1 MIICRKN
8 VMIFGIESVMVLKKR
23 NSESIYSTKSLKTK
37 TRSYGVEA
45 SDFHSRK
52 IPEAGSD

>member
-1 MIICRKN
+1 
-8 VMIFGIESVMVLKKR
+8 MIFGIESVMVLKKR
-23 NSESIYSTKSLKTK
+23 NSESNYSTKSLKTK

>member
-1 MIICRKN
+1 
-8 VMIFGIESVMVLKKR
+8 MIFGIESVMVLKKR